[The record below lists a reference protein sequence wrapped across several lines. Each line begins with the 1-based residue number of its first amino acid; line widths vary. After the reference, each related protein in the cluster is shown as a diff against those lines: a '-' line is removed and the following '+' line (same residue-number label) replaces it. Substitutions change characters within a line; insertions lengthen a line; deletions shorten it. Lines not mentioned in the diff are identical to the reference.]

1 MRSCTLTLTN
11 KHSAGCADQEN
22 IMESRANAITKAT
35 WAQPGVVNSR
45 KGKICRQVGT
55 LEMLTRANNKVLTC
69 CAVEV

>member
-1 MRSCTLTLTN
+1 
-11 KHSAGCADQEN
+11 
-22 IMESRANAITKAT
+22 MESRANAITKAT
-35 WAQPGVVNSR
+35 WAQPGVLDSR